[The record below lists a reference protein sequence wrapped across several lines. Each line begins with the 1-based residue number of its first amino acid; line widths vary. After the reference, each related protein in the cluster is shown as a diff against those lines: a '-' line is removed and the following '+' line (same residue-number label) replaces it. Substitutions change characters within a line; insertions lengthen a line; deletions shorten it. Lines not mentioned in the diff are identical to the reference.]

1 MHTYGQ
7 MQTQT
12 EVLNLLR
19 SIWPIDG
26 DEAIPYEGQFGPP
39 QVDESRAIRVAR
51 AMLTMGDLRLSDRYA
66 FQNEMKAFGSILVGM
81 GRSKEGLS
89 FFRQLRRW
97 YPHDWYFAYLLAEAD
112 RAAGH
117 KLRAVMALFQ
127 ILRRWDARSIYSG
140 KWIEIQCH
148 LLLAQLYQDLGKSRE
163 RDWSYH
169 QRLEHEFVV
178 AAGLADLDMPDLGPG
193 DFETVYAS
201 HPETVGEFEK
211 RLELE
216 HKELGYEI
224 PSFLS
229 VDAKRSRAIVH
240 HCYSD
245 YLLGQI
251 HREFDVIKHESIAF
265 QLLPLLG
272 EAPLNSAIACR
283 QAGDSLRALDFANQ
297 ASRVGPMLLNPAAF
311 EFFISR
317 ERWRAC
323 EDIGNI
329 DEARKQLARCVEL
342 AQKDPLR
349 QHPHV
354 LQSIAGC
361 ASDKRHWETSILL
374 ATIRRKMF
382 VPHLEYHILAP
393 NLKLAFPDEWKVSEE
408 GAVGSSEK
416 ASLVAVFSSQTSW
429 DESTKTPNDASVS
442 LRYSALDEDMS
453 MTAESLGIRH
463 LEGFKRASAEKVEWF
478 LEETQSAAGSAAF
491 CRWKL
496 RIGGPWPKI
505 GMVIAFALPIARFHL
520 LAMCEQHARQLFWP
534 DLESIMNS
542 AVMQLLPSAD
552 VQGNSPD

>member
-1 MHTYGQ
+1 MKRRDILATASDGRFDIIATFLAGFRAGTVIAKPDMERYWQVRHTIWEIFTSALSEDQRAVYDQAKLLRDFRLPVRGGYVTALMHTYGQ

-81 GRSKEGLS
+81 GRSKEGLR

-193 DFETVYAS
+193 DFETEYAS

-216 HKELGYEI
+216 HKELGYEV

-240 HCYSD
+240 HRYSD

-265 QLLPLLG
+265 QLLPLDLVKH
-272 EAPLNSAIACR
+272 PST
-283 QAGDSLRALDFANQ
+283 
-297 ASRVGPMLLNPAAF
+297 
-311 EFFISR
+311 
-317 ERWRAC
+317 
-323 EDIGNI
+323 
-329 DEARKQLARCVEL
+329 
-342 AQKDPLR
+342 AQ
-349 QHPHV
+349 
-354 LQSIAGC
+354 
-361 ASDKRHWETSILL
+361 
-374 ATIRRKMF
+374 
-382 VPHLEYHILAP
+382 
-393 NLKLAFPDEWKVSEE
+393 
-408 GAVGSSEK
+408 
-416 ASLVAVFSSQTSW
+416 SLVAR
-429 DESTKTPNDASVS
+429 
-442 LRYSALDEDMS
+442 L
-453 MTAESLGIRH
+453 
-463 LEGFKRASAEKVEWF
+463 
-478 LEETQSAAGSAAF
+478 
-491 CRWKL
+491 
-496 RIGGPWPKI
+496 
-505 GMVIAFALPIARFHL
+505 VIA
-520 LAMCEQHARQLFWP
+520 
-534 DLESIMNS
+534 
-542 AVMQLLPSAD
+542 
-552 VQGNSPD
+552 